1 MFPLSDQGMERISV
15 MEELSRL
22 HKDVPFGW
30 ALWVSQWLAARR
42 RRKALAAPHQTC
54 AAPQIRRDDWPRLSA
69 PR

>member
-1 MFPLSDQGMERISV
+1 

-30 ALWVSQWLAARR
+30 ALWVSEWLAARR
-42 RRKALAAPHQTC
+42 RRRALAAPQLGRDT
-54 AAPQIRRDDWPRLSA
+54 PQIRRDDWHHLSA

>member
-1 MFPLSDQGMERISV
+1 

-30 ALWVSQWLAARR
+30 ALWVSQWLAVRR
-42 RRKALAAPHQTC
+42 RRRALAAPHLERC
-54 AAPQIRRDDWPRLSA
+54 GPEICRDDWPRLSA